1 MCTILFNE
9 RKPQMTV
16 SRTKKSIINARTAL
30 VFYALN
36 FLLSFFSRQAF
47 IAHLGI
53 EVLGL
58 NTTVTSLLGFLNL
71 AELGIGG
78 AISFSLYR
86 PLFRNDIQTINEIVS
101 IQGWLYRKIAFVVM
115 GGGILLMF
123 FFPLIFSK
131 SDLPLWYAYGSFLVL
146 LTSAL
151 LGYFVNY
158 RQIVLVAD
166 QKEYKITQSIQS
178 IRLVK
183 TSLQIV
189 AISFLT
195 NGYVYWLI
203 IELLAAFITAA
214 ALNVVIKKECPY
226 LHTAVSKGNIFKHKY
241 PEIIKKT
248 KQLFFHKIGSTVL
261 GEISPLII
269 FAYSSLTLVAI
280 YGNYMLI
287 ISCASLLFSTM
298 FNSVTAGVGS
308 LVAEGNRDKIKD
320 FFYESFSVN
329 FLFSVTVCFGLF
341 CSIHS
346 FVTLWVGEQYVLDN
360 VVLYILI
367 AILYIRL
374 TRAVVGAFLSAYG
387 LFQDVW
393 ATLVEA
399 ALNIICFIILGY
411 YWGLTGVVLGVF
423 ISLFL
428 MIFLWKTY
436 FALKWGIGIKMLD
449 YFRYYIRHLIV
460 LGIVTGSLLKLFSL
474 FPTVDLSWGNFIF
487 YSMVKVSLF
496 FILMFLCLY
505 ASCNGMKQFVKRLYK
520 IWF

>member
-1 MCTILFNE
+1 
-9 RKPQMTV
+9 MTV
-16 SRTKKSIINARTAL
+16 SRTQKSIINARTAL
-30 VFYALN
+30 VFYTLN

-47 IAHLGI
+47 IEHLGI

-58 NTTVTSLLGFLNL
+58 NTTVASLLGFLNL
-71 AELGIGG
+71 AELGIGS
-78 AISFSLYR
+78 AISFSLYK

-101 IQGWLYRKIAFVVM
+101 IQGWLYRKIAYFIM
-115 GGGILLMF
+115 GGGVLLML

-131 SDLPLWYAYGSFLVL
+131 SELPLWYAYGSFLIL
-146 LTSAL
+146 LISAL

-166 QKEYKITQSIQS
+166 QKEYKVTQSIQS

-189 AISFLT
+189 AITFLV
-195 NGYVYWLI
+195 NGYVYWLL
-203 IELLAAFITAA
+203 IELIAAFVTAA
-214 ALNVVIKKECPY
+214 ALDFIIKKECPY
-226 LHTAVSKGNIFKHKY
+226 LRTAVSMGKTLKNKY

-261 GEISPLII
+261 GEVSPLII

-308 LVAEGNRDKIKD
+308 LVAEGDRQKIQG

-346 FVTLWVGEQYVLDN
+346 FVILWVGEQYVLSN

-374 TRAVVGAFLSAYG
+374 TRAVIGAFLSAYG

-399 ALNIICFIILGY
+399 ALNIICSIVLGY

-436 FALKWGIGIKMLD
+436 FALKWGVGIRMFD
-449 YFRYYIRHLIV
+449 YFKYYIRHLIV
-460 LGIVTGSLLKLFSL
+460 LGIVTYSLLKVYSW
-474 FPTVDLSWGNFIF
+474 FPISDLSWWNFIF
-487 YSMVKVSLF
+487 YSIVKVSLF
-496 FILMFLCLY
+496 FILMFLGLY
-505 ASCNGMKQFVKRLYK
+505 VTCSGMQQFVKRIYK